1 MLSVINERGLRRRI
15 LNPGLRLFRALAFP
29 DFSRSQH
36 MDLTVHCPSCGG
48 RTTADQRKVESH
60 GYVICP
66 YCRKKIPLQRGADGE
81 PPAPGDGAG

>member
-1 MLSVINERGLRRRI
+1 VAAAYIELARC
-15 LNPGLRLFRALAFP
+15 LFGAVVFP
-29 DFSRSQH
+29 DFPRSQK

-48 RTTADQRKVESH
+48 RTTAEQRQVESP

>member
-1 MLSVINERGLRRRI
+1 
-15 LNPGLRLFRALAFP
+15 
-29 DFSRSQH
+29 

-48 RTTADQRKVESH
+48 RTTAEQRQVESP